1 MEHDEKPLPVDI
13 RTLGALAEKCRA
25 YAKALHYK
33 ETEFQQQPV
42 SARSKVSASGW
53 MVGWLEEFVCC
64 SPRVIASGK
73 DPTRTLKGPSR
84 GPDDHSIMRHRRAVS
99 AGARRIRLP

>member
-33 ETEFQQQPV
+33 EQEFQQHPSATVEALISVNNQLQQPEAAVGMLVYAQQHLQV
-42 SARSKVSASGW
+42 SSRSTARDLDGTI
-53 MVGWLEEFVCC
+53 VCADGDH
-64 SPRVIASGK
+64 RVLG
-73 DPTRTLKGPSR
+73 
-84 GPDDHSIMRHRRAVS
+84 
-99 AGARRIRLP
+99 